1 MDIGGGS
8 TKTVTSNTGTNAPWS
23 EAQPALK
30 QAISGAQDL
39 YNNQAGSNFYDQSL
53 VVPFAQE
60 TLQGM
65 QGIKNTADAY
75 AGDLQ
80 QPMQHQLDT
89 MASGGFN
96 PTQQAALAQMNQFAG
111 GTGYNQEMS
120 QAAGSLGNLNDQMN
134 QGGGLTSYQ
143 QDAMS
148 RAQDL
153 ASGSEV
159 MGTNPGFQRN
169 LQQAQQSAK
178 DAANEMAM
186 KTGRYNSATHQGQL
200 SEDVA
205 NVTAGMYDQEYSRQL
220 QRQDAARDQQFGMS
234 QQGVGNVQSSAQ
246 GLAQLGQTGYGNL
259 SDSVG
264 RQFEAGQ
271 IGQGNVQA
279 AAGQIPTAYNALQQ
293 PYRDYMNV
301 GGMQEDLQT
310 RQMQDD
316 LRRFRESD
324 EAGWERLAKLN
335 AIASG
340 AGQLGSSTTSSTQAP
355 TSSPFQNALQ
365 TGNNLGLWDNMFGG
379 SSSGGGGF
387 LGGL

>member
-1 MDIGGGS
+1 MDIGGG

-23 EAQPALK
+23 AAQPALK

-39 YNNQAGSNFYDQSL
+39 YNQGAGSNFYDQSL
-53 VVPFAQE
+53 VVPFADE

-65 QGIKNTADAY
+65 QGIMNTADAY
-75 AGDLQ
+75 STDLQ
-80 QPMQHQLDT
+80 RPMQHQLDV
-89 MASGGFN
+89 MASGGYN
-96 PTQQAALAQMNQFAG
+96 PAQQAAMSQMNQFAG
-111 GTGYNQEMS
+111 GTGYNQEMTE
-120 QAAGSLGNLNDQMN
+120 AAQSLGNLNEQMRT
-134 QGGGLTSYQ
+134 GGGLTSYQ

-153 ASGSEV
+153 AAGNEL

-169 LQQAQQSAK
+169 LQQAQQAAK

-200 SEDVA
+200 SEDVG
-205 NVTAGMYDQEYSRQL
+205 NITARMYGDEYARQL
-220 QRQDAARDQQFGMS
+220 QRQDAARGQQFGMS
-234 QQGVGNVQSSAQ
+234 QQGVGNVQSAAQ

-259 SDSVG
+259 SDAVG

-271 IGQGNVQA
+271 VGQGNVQA

-316 LRRFRESD
+316 LRRFREQD

-335 AIASG
+335 AIATG

-355 TSSPFQNALQ
+355 TASPFQSMLQ
-365 TGNNLGLWDNMFGG
+365 TGNNLGLFDNMFGD
-379 SSSGGGGF
+379 SGG
-387 LGGL
+387 LGGIFS